1 MYVCMVCNTLV
12 RRNSPGWLLLQ
23 LKLAINQDPG
33 ISIDFRYFMKCIWKC
48 LSMALTTV
56 GATIYLK
63 GTDRLWHP
71 RVLIWSF
78 ACTVIGQMCVD
89 YGFWQHKYI
98 VICAGIVS
106 VSVCTNTVCCSMGVH
121 WLWFYIAWVCGDHYH
136 DTHAWALISS
146 IAEWLWLDGFSAAQN
161 SSVHLHCHS
170 TSVCQ
175 YGLLHHECG
184 LVIVFLQH
192 ECVLTWSIAI

>member
-1 MYVCMVCNTLV
+1 MHGFSCIELSQCISMYICMVCNTLV

-23 LKLAINQDPG
+23 LKVAINQDPG

-63 GTDRLWHP
+63 GTDRLWRP

-78 ACTVIGQMCVD
+78 ACTVIGQMCVN

-98 VICAGIVS
+98 AICAGIVS

-121 WLWFYIAWVCGDHYH
+121 WLWFYIAWVCGDTVMAHVGANMFYCR
-136 DTHAWALISS
+136 TI
-146 IAEWLWLDGFSAAQN
+146 
-161 SSVHLHCHS
+161 
-170 TSVCQ
+170 VCWM
-175 YGLLHHECG
+175 
-184 LVIVFLQH
+184 VFLQH
-192 ECVLTWSIAI
+192 KCALALSQYKYMPIQSVAGIMSVGWL